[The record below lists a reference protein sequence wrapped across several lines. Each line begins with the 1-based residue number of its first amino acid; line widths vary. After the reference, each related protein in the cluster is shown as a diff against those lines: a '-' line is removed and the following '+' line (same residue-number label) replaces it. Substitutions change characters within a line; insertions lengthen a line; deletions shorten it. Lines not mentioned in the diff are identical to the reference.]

1 MLKKLG
7 LTLFALVAC
16 AGSVAL
22 AQYTTQSGGIGAG
35 YPTLN
40 VPADTQC
47 TSYRNPTGGPPG
59 TAVCDVYAPAGP
71 TAMTGYET
79 VLADTH
85 VAGGNPP
92 QTVNVPLT
100 AIGGGKLTVEAPLTG
115 ATLTLDAQTRQLIV
129 NPAGTIAA
137 LTVNLPAA
145 SATMV
150 NGQRIGIC
158 GTQIVT
164 ALTVA
169 AGTGNTFGSTVTSQ
183 AMLVP
188 VVTGAASCMEWVYS
202 KTSATAGVWFRVQ

>member
-7 LTLFALVAC
+7 LTVFALLAC

-47 TSYRNPTGGPPG
+47 TSFGNPVGGV
-59 TAVCDVYAPAGP
+59 ARCIAYAPAGP

-79 VLADTH
+79 VLTDTH
-85 VAGGNPP
+85 GAAGSIP
-92 QTVNVPLT
+92 QTMNTPLT
-100 AIGGGKLTVEAPLTG
+100 AVGGGILDVQAPLTG
-115 ATLTLDAQTRQLIV
+115 ATLTLTPQHRQLIV

-137 LTVNLPAA
+137 LTVAFPAA

-150 NGQRIGIC
+150 NGQRIGVC

-164 ALTVA
+164 ALTA
-169 AGTGNTFGSTVTSQ
+169 TAGTGNTFGSTVTSQ

-202 KTSATAGVWFRVQ
+202 KTSATAGVWYRTQ